1 MQEEK
6 TQLKAKNNF
15 LKNALSIVLLIVVS
29 ALVVFLFI
37 KDDMD
42 GLLVA
47 LKQTK
52 WIFILY
58 AFGLMMVA
66 YILDGLCLMIL
77 TREYKRDYSFK
88 EGLQNTMVGSF
99 FCSITPSASGGQFAQ
114 AYCFSKT
121 KVPVEDSSSVLVLNF
136 TIFQFSVLVCA
147 LFSVIFFYDEA
158 VKLIPTV
165 EILGINVSFTIL
177 IILGFILTVISV
189 VGPILLS
196 YSKLI
201 NKFIG
206 WLVRVLGR
214 IKIIKKPEETLIKVE
229 TKIAGFR
236 QNLSNMKGKEKTL
249 IKAFFVALAR
259 FVVYFSIPFFIG
271 LGLGVELE
279 NLNLPL
285 CISFGCYI
293 WILSMFIVIPGGSG
307 GAEAFFVL
315 LFTNVLLS
323 STGASLA
330 APGMLLW
337 RFVTFHIPLIICGII
352 TFIFNKKKNAKFFQE
367 VPTEFKWIFLRKHH

>member
-1 MQEEK
+1 MQKQEMK
-6 TQLKAKNNF
+6 QKNNI
-15 LKNALSIVLLIVVS
+15 LKNILSIVLLIVVS

-37 KDDMD
+37 KDDFD
-42 GLLVA
+42 GLVEA

-58 AFGLMMVA
+58 AFGLMMIA
-66 YILDGLCLMIL
+66 YLLDGVCLMLL
-77 TREYKRDYSFK
+77 TREYKKDYSFK
-88 EGLQNTMVGSF
+88 EALQNTMLGSF

-121 KVPVEDSSSVLVLNF
+121 KVPVEDSTSVLVMNF
-136 TIFQFSVLVCA
+136 TIFQFSVLVCC
-147 LFSVIFFYDEA
+147 LFSVIFFYDKA
-158 VKLIPTV
+158 VELVPTV
-165 EILGINVSFTIL
+165 ELFGIDVSFTIL
-177 IILGFILTVISV
+177 IILGFILTIVSV

-201 NKFIG
+201 NKFIN
-206 WLVRVLGR
+206 WLIKVLGK
-214 IKIIKKPEETLIKVE
+214 IKLIKKPEETLKKVE
-229 TKIAGFR
+229 NKIEGFR
-236 QNLSNMKGKEKTL
+236 ANLRNIKGKEKSIVLTFL
-249 IKAFFVALAR
+249 AALSR

-271 LGLGVELE
+271 LGLGVELDT
-279 NLNLPL
+279 LNLPL
-285 CISFGCYI
+285 AISFGCYI

-315 LFTNVLLS
+315 LFTNVFVS

-352 TFIFNKKKNAKFFQE
+352 TLVFNKKKNGKLFQE
-367 VPTEFKWIFLRKHH
+367 VPSEFSWIFTKKQH

>member
-1 MQEEK
+1 MQKQEMK
-6 TQLKAKNNF
+6 QKNNI
-15 LKNALSIVLLIVVS
+15 LKNILSIVLLIVVS

-37 KDDMD
+37 KDDFD
-42 GLLVA
+42 GLVEA

-58 AFGLMMVA
+58 AFGLMMIA
-66 YILDGLCLMIL
+66 YLLDGVCLMLL
-77 TREYKRDYSFK
+77 TREYKKDYSFK
-88 EGLQNTMVGSF
+88 EALQNTMLGSF

-121 KVPVEDSSSVLVLNF
+121 KVPVEDSTSVLVMNF
-136 TIFQFSVLVCA
+136 TIFQFSVLVCC
-147 LFSVIFFYDEA
+147 LFSVIFFYDKA
-158 VKLIPTV
+158 VELVPTV
-165 EILGINVSFTIL
+165 ELFGIDVSFTIL
-177 IILGFILTVISV
+177 IILGFILTIVSV

-201 NKFIG
+201 NKFIN
-206 WLVRVLGR
+206 WLIKVLGK
-214 IKIIKKPEETLIKVE
+214 IKLIIKPEETLKKVE
-229 TKIAGFR
+229 NKIEGFR
-236 QNLSNMKGKEKTL
+236 ANLRNIKGKEKSIILTFL
-249 IKAFFVALAR
+249 VALTR

-271 LGLGVELE
+271 LGLGVELDT
-279 NLNLPL
+279 LNLPL
-285 CISFGCYI
+285 AISFGCYI

-315 LFTNVLLS
+315 LFTNVFVS

-352 TFIFNKKKNAKFFQE
+352 TLVFNKKKNGKLFQE
-367 VPTEFKWIFLRKHH
+367 VPSEFSWIFTKKQH

>member
-1 MQEEK
+1 MQEETKQVK
-6 TQLKAKNNF
+6 TKNNF

-88 EGLQNTMVGSF
+88 EALQNTMLGSF

-177 IILGFILTVISV
+177 IILGFILTIISV

-196 YSKLI
+196 YSKVV

-206 WLVRVLGR
+206 WLVRVLGK
-214 IKIIKKPEETLIKVE
+214 IKIIKKPEDTLIKVE

-236 QNLSNMKGKEKTL
+236 KNLSNMKGKEKTL

-323 STGASLA
+323 STGTSLA

-367 VPTEFKWIFLRKHH
+367 VPAEFKWIFLRKHH

>member
-1 MQEEK
+1 MQEETKQVK
-6 TQLKAKNNF
+6 TKNNF

-88 EGLQNTMVGSF
+88 EALQNTMVGSF

-177 IILGFILTVISV
+177 IILGFILTIISV

-196 YSKLI
+196 YSKVV

-206 WLVRVLGR
+206 WLVRVLGK
-214 IKIIKKPEETLIKVE
+214 IKIIKKPEDTLIKVE

-249 IKAFFVALAR
+249 VKAFFVALAR
-259 FVVYFSIPFFIG
+259 FVIYFAIPFFIG

-323 STGASLA
+323 STGTSLA

-367 VPTEFKWIFLRKHH
+367 VPAEFKWIFLRKHH

>member
-1 MQEEK
+1 MQEEQK
-6 TQLKAKNNF
+6 QGKVKNNI

-37 KDDMD
+37 KDDID
-42 GLLVA
+42 GLVSA

-77 TREYKRDYSFK
+77 TREYKKDYSFK
-88 EGLQNTMVGSF
+88 EALQNTMLGSF

-136 TIFQFSVLVCA
+136 TIFQFSVLVYA
-147 LFSVIFFYDEA
+147 LFSVIFFYDDA

-165 EILGINVSFTIL
+165 ELFGINVSFTIL
-177 IILGFILTVISV
+177 IILGFILTIISV
-189 VGPILLS
+189 IGPILLS
-196 YSKLI
+196 YSKVI

-206 WLVRVLGR
+206 WIVKVLGK

-229 TKIAGFR
+229 NKIAGFR
-236 QNLSNMKGKEKTL
+236 HNLSNMKGKEKTL
-249 IKAFFVALAR
+249 IKAFLVATSR
-259 FVVYFSIPFFIG
+259 FLIYFSIPFFIG
-271 LGLGVELE
+271 LGLGVELDSI
-279 NLNLPL
+279 NLPL

-315 LFTNVLLS
+315 LFSNVLLS
-323 STGASLA
+323 SSGASLA

-352 TFIFNKKKNAKFFQE
+352 TLVFNKKKNGKLFQE
-367 VPTEFKWIFLRKHH
+367 VPSEFSWIFTKKQH

>member
-1 MQEEK
+1 MQEETKQVK
-6 TQLKAKNNF
+6 TKNNF

-88 EGLQNTMVGSF
+88 EALQNTMVGSF

-165 EILGINVSFTIL
+165 ELFGINVSFTIL

-189 VGPILLS
+189 IGPILLS
-196 YSKLI
+196 YSKVI

-206 WLVRVLGR
+206 WLVKVLGK
-214 IKIIKKPEETLIKVE
+214 IKIIKKPEETLVKVE

-236 QNLSNMKGKEKTL
+236 KNLSNMKGKEKTL
-249 IKAFFVALAR
+249 VKAFFVALSR
-259 FVVYFSIPFFIG
+259 FVIYFAIPFFIG

-367 VPTEFKWIFLRKHH
+367 VPAEFKWIFLRKHH

>member
-1 MQEEK
+1 MQEETKQVK
-6 TQLKAKNNF
+6 TKNNF

-88 EGLQNTMVGSF
+88 EALQNTMLGSF

-165 EILGINVSFTIL
+165 ELFGINVSFTIL
-177 IILGFILTVISV
+177 IILGFILTIISV
-189 VGPILLS
+189 IGPILLS
-196 YSKLI
+196 YSKVI

-206 WLVRVLGR
+206 WLVKVLGK
-214 IKIIKKPEETLIKVE
+214 IKIIKKPEDTLVKVE

-236 QNLSNMKGKEKTL
+236 KNLSNMKGKEKTL

-259 FVVYFSIPFFIG
+259 FVIYFAIPFFIG

-337 RFVTFHIPLIICGII
+337 RFVTFHIPLVICGII

-367 VPTEFKWIFLRKHH
+367 VPAEFKWIFLRKHH

>member
-1 MQEEK
+1 MQEETKQVK
-6 TQLKAKNNF
+6 TKNNF

-88 EGLQNTMVGSF
+88 EALQNTMVGSF

-165 EILGINVSFTIL
+165 ELFGINVSFTIL
-177 IILGFILTVISV
+177 IILGFILTIISV
-189 VGPILLS
+189 IGPILLS
-196 YSKLI
+196 YSKVI

-206 WLVRVLGR
+206 WLVKVLGK
-214 IKIIKKPEETLIKVE
+214 IKIIKKPEDTLVKVE

-236 QNLSNMKGKEKTL
+236 KNLSNMKGKEKTL

-259 FVVYFSIPFFIG
+259 FVIYFSIPFFIG

-367 VPTEFKWIFLRKHH
+367 VPAEFKWIFLRKHH

>member
-1 MQEEK
+1 MQEETKQVK
-6 TQLKAKNNF
+6 TKNNF

-88 EGLQNTMVGSF
+88 EALQNTMVGSF

-147 LFSVIFFYDEA
+147 LFSVIFFYDDA
-158 VKLIPTV
+158 VELIPTV
-165 EILGINVSFTIL
+165 ELFGINVSFTIL

-189 VGPILLS
+189 IGPILLS
-196 YSKLI
+196 YSKVI

-206 WLVRVLGR
+206 WLVKVLGK
-214 IKIIKKPEETLIKVE
+214 IKIIKKPEDTLVKVE

-236 QNLSNMKGKEKTL
+236 KNLSNMKGKEKTL

-259 FVVYFSIPFFIG
+259 FVIYFAIPFFIG

-367 VPTEFKWIFLRKHH
+367 VPAEFKWIFLRKHH

>member
-1 MQEEK
+1 MQEETKQVK
-6 TQLKAKNNF
+6 TKNNF

-88 EGLQNTMVGSF
+88 EALQNTMVGSF

-189 VGPILLS
+189 IGPILLS
-196 YSKLI
+196 YSKVI

-206 WLVRVLGR
+206 WLVKVLGK
-214 IKIIKKPEETLIKVE
+214 IKIIKKPEDTLVKVE

-236 QNLSNMKGKEKTL
+236 KNLSNMKGKEKTL
-249 IKAFFVALAR
+249 IKAFFVALSR
-259 FVVYFSIPFFIG
+259 FVIYFAISFFIG

-285 CISFGCYI
+285 FISFGCYI

-367 VPTEFKWIFLRKHH
+367 VPAEFKWIFLRKHH

>member
-1 MQEEK
+1 MQEETKQVK
-6 TQLKAKNNF
+6 TKNNF

-88 EGLQNTMVGSF
+88 EALQNTMVGSF

-165 EILGINVSFTIL
+165 ELFGINVSFTIL
-177 IILGFILTVISV
+177 IILGFILTIISV
-189 VGPILLS
+189 IGPILLS
-196 YSKLI
+196 YSKVI

-206 WLVRVLGR
+206 WLVKVLGK
-214 IKIIKKPEETLIKVE
+214 IKIIKKPEETLVKVE

-236 QNLSNMKGKEKTL
+236 KNLSNMKGKEKTL

-259 FVVYFSIPFFIG
+259 FVIYFSIPFFIG

-367 VPTEFKWIFLRKHH
+367 VPAEFKWIFLRKHH

>member
-1 MQEEK
+1 MQEETKQVK
-6 TQLKAKNNF
+6 TKNNF

-88 EGLQNTMVGSF
+88 EALQNTMVGSF

-165 EILGINVSFTIL
+165 ELFGINVSFTIL

-189 VGPILLS
+189 IGPILLS
-196 YSKLI
+196 YSKVI

-206 WLVRVLGR
+206 WLVKVLGK
-214 IKIIKKPEETLIKVE
+214 IKIIKKPEDTLVKVE

-236 QNLSNMKGKEKTL
+236 KNLSNMKGKEKTL

-259 FVVYFSIPFFIG
+259 FVIYFAIPFFIG

-337 RFVTFHIPLIICGII
+337 RFVTFHIPLVICGII

-367 VPTEFKWIFLRKHH
+367 VPAEFKWIFLRKHH